1 MPTLGER
8 IKHLREIKGLSQK
21 ELSLQTNLTV
31 VQLSRYETNHR
42 KPDPDA
48 LGRLVNF
55 WEQPLII
62 LLDLPKNLI
71 PMSSPQIW
79 MNIFCF
85 ICNTP
90 YMEPSSENIF
100 MPRISSRMK
109 PGSFLNLL
117 ASNHEQ
123 LNLIIPNKKMTL
135 EKSQPMGST
144 LGEIRHYEETYYD
157 FGTNR
162 IT

>member
-55 WEQPLII
+55 LGTTADYLIGLTKKPYPDVVTPDLDEHLLFYLQHPVHGAFFREYFHAPDQLKDETRQFFKFISEQSRATE
-62 LLDLPKNLI
+62 LDYPK
-71 PMSSPQIW
+71 
-79 MNIFCF
+79 
-85 ICNTP
+85 
-90 YMEPSSENIF
+90 
-100 MPRISSRMK
+100 
-109 PGSFLNLL
+109 
-117 ASNHEQ
+117 
-123 LNLIIPNKKMTL
+123 
-135 EKSQPMGST
+135 
-144 LGEIRHYEETYYD
+144 
-157 FGTNR
+157 
-162 IT
+162 